1 MHLILL
7 GLPGAGKGT
16 QAQLLAAKQR
26 LLHVSTGDLFRAAA
40 AEGTELGA
48 RAQEYMGRGELVPDE
63 VTISML
69 LERIAKP
76 DAAAGVMLDGF
87 PRTIPQAE
95 ALDAALEGRGERIEA
110 VLYIKVPED
119 LLMARLTGRWSCPN
133 CGAIYHELTSPPR
146 EAGRCD
152 NCHNELTQRADDQPS
167 TVAKRLE
174 TNREWTEA
182 LAQYYERQGKLH
194 EADGTG
200 EPGEVTA
207 RLEGVLSALV
217 AGPRAS

>member
-16 QAQLLAAKQR
+16 QAKLLAEKHG

-40 AEGTELGA
+40 AEGTDLGK
-48 RAQEYMGRGELVPDE
+48 RAQEYMSRGELVPDE
-63 VTISML
+63 LTISML

-95 ALDAALEGRGERIEA
+95 ALDRALEGRGERIEA

-119 LLMARLTGRWSCPN
+119 LLMARLTGRWSCSN
-133 CGAIYHELTSPPR
+133 CGAIYHEVTSPPL
-146 EAGRCD
+146 AGGKCD
-152 NCHNELTQRADDQPS
+152 NCDGILSQRADDQRS

-182 LAQYYERQGKLH
+182 LATYYEGQGKLH
-194 EADGTG
+194 SADGTG
-200 EPGEVTA
+200 DPAEVTA
-207 RLEGVLSALV
+207 RLEAVLNALT
-217 AGPRAS
+217 AGARS

>member
-16 QAQLLAAKQR
+16 QAKLLADKHG

-40 AEGTELGA
+40 AEGTDLGK
-48 RAQEYMGRGELVPDE
+48 RAQEYMSRGELVPDE

-95 ALDAALEGRGERIEA
+95 ALDAALEARGERIQG
-110 VLYIKVPED
+110 VLYIKVSED
-119 LLMARLTGRWSCPN
+119 LLLARLTGRWSCGS
-133 CGAIYHELTSPPR
+133 CGAIYHELTNPPR
-146 EAGRCD
+146 EAGKCD
-152 NCHNELTQRADDQPS
+152 ACGGALSQRADDRPD

-182 LAQYYERQGKLH
+182 LATYYEKQGKLH
-194 EADGTG
+194 GADGTG
-200 EPGEVTA
+200 EPSDVTG
-207 RLEGVLSALV
+207 RLEVILSKLSGA
-217 AGPRAS
+217 AA

>member
-16 QAQLLAAKQR
+16 QAKLLAEKHG

-40 AEGTELGA
+40 AEGTALGL

-69 LERIAKP
+69 LERIAKQ
-76 DAAAGVMLDGF
+76 DATAGVMLDGF

-95 ALDAALEGRGERIEA
+95 ALDRALEGRGEQIEA

-133 CGAIYHELTSPPR
+133 CGAIYHELSSPPR

-152 NCHNELTQRADDQPS
+152 NCHNALSQRADDQPS

-174 TNREWTEA
+174 TNRTWTEA
-182 LAQYYERQGKLH
+182 LATYYEGQGKLR
-194 EADGTG
+194 AVDGTG
-200 EPGEVTA
+200 EPPDVTA
-207 RLEGVLSALV
+207 RLEAVLAALPV
-217 AGPRAS
+217 GSRS

>member
-16 QAQLLAAKQR
+16 QAKLLADKHG

-40 AEGTELGA
+40 AEGTDLGK
-48 RAQEYMGRGELVPDE
+48 RAQEYMSRGELVPDE

-69 LERIAKP
+69 LDRIAKP

-95 ALDAALEGRGERIEA
+95 ALDAALEARGERIEG

-119 LLMARLTGRWSCPN
+119 LLMARLTGRWSCGN
-133 CGAIYHELTSPPR
+133 CGAIYHELTNPPR
-146 EAGRCD
+146 EAGTCD
-152 NCHNELTQRADDQPS
+152 VCGGALSQRADDRPD

-182 LAQYYERQGKLH
+182 LAAYYEQQGKLH
-194 EADGTG
+194 GADGTG
-200 EPGEVTA
+200 EPADVTG
-207 RLEGVLSALV
+207 RLEAILSKLSGA
-217 AGPRAS
+217 AA

>member
-16 QAQLLAAKQR
+16 QAKLLADKHG

-40 AEGTELGA
+40 AEGTDLGK
-48 RAQEYMGRGELVPDE
+48 RAQEYMSRGELVPDE

-95 ALDAALEGRGERIEA
+95 ALDRALEGRGERIEA

-119 LLMARLTGRWSCPN
+119 LLMARLTGRWSCGQ
-133 CGAIYHELTSPPR
+133 CGAIYHQLTSPPKQ
-146 EAGRCD
+146 AGHCD
-152 NCHNELTQRADDQPS
+152 QCGGALSQRADDQPD

-174 TNREWTEA
+174 TNREWTES
-182 LAQYYERQGKLH
+182 LATYYERQGKLRG
-194 EADGTG
+194 ADGTG
-200 EPGEVTA
+200 EPSEVTG
-207 RLEGVLSALV
+207 RLDAILSSLP
-217 AGPRAS
+217 AGSRS

>member
-16 QAQLLAAKQR
+16 QAKLLADKHG

-40 AEGTELGA
+40 AEGTDLGK
-48 RAQEYMGRGELVPDE
+48 RAQEYMSRGELVPDE

-95 ALDAALEGRGERIEA
+95 ALDSALEARAERIEG

-119 LLMARLTGRWSCPN
+119 LLMARLTGRWSCGN
-133 CGAIYHELTSPPR
+133 CGAIYHELTNPPR
-146 EAGRCD
+146 EAGKCD
-152 NCHNELTQRADDQPS
+152 ACGGALSQRADDRPE

-182 LAQYYERQGKLH
+182 LATYYAKQGKLH
-194 EADGTG
+194 DADGTG
-200 EPGEVTA
+200 EPADVTA
-207 RLEGVLSALV
+207 RLEGILSKLSGGSA
-217 AGPRAS
+217 